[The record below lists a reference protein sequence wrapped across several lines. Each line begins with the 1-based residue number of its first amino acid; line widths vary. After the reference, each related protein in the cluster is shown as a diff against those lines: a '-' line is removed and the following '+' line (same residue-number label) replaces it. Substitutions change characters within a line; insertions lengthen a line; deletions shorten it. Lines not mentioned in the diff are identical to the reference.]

1 MPIITLGNINRFEW
15 ILDRIA
21 ALPLRGVIAGAFI
34 EHWGVWPVQFLDGI
48 GAGLQSVAVSGL
60 MAPCFNGVGRVNVG
74 QGVVMPAQGIGT
86 SLTPTAC
93 RR

>member
-34 EHWGVWPVQFLDGI
+34 EHWGVWPVQFLDVI

-60 MAPCFNGVGRVNVG
+60 VAPFLNGTERVNVG
-74 QGVVMPAQGIGT
+74 HGVVMTAQDIGT
-86 SLTPTAC
+86 SLTPTS
-93 RR
+93 RRR